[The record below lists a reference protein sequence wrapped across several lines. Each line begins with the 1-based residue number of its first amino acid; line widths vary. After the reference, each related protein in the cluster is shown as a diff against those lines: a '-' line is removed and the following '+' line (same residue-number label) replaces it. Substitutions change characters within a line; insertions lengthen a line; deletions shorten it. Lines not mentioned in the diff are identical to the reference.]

1 MGEKRWRIFDVEETA
16 EYKVIGFVYN
26 RSECL
31 RRGKRDQ
38 IKLDYE
44 ITSLSL
50 GFYVSTMKKLD

>member
-1 MGEKRWRIFDVEETA
+1 MEETA

-26 RSECL
+26 RAECL